1 MYGILIVCLFV
12 RYVCAWCCGGQ
23 KMVSTLLGLE
33 LHTAVSYQVRAENW
47 TRVHWRNSLC
57 FELQEQLLESP
68 VVFGHSNVIGL
79 TKCIPNVFLLHQ
91 IWRLS
96 CNSFAHKQST
106 KSRIF
111 FSYLHSFPFTIKTF
125 IHAQLI
131 LLQMMI
137 PILTLRQYGSANHNL
152 RCYNF

>member
-1 MYGILIVCLFV
+1 MGILTACLFV
-12 RYVCAWCCGGQ
+12 RYICAWCCGGQ
-23 KMVSTLLGLE
+23 KMVPALLGLE

-47 TRVHWRNSLC
+47 TWVHWRNSLC
-57 FELQEQLLESP
+57 FGPQEQLLESP
-68 VVFGHSNVIGL
+68 VVYGCSNVIGL
-79 TKCIPNVFLLHQ
+79 TKCITYAFLLHQ

-96 CNSFAHKQST
+96 CDSFAHGQST
-106 KSRIF
+106 KSPIF

-137 PILTLRQYGSANHNL
+137 PILTLRQYGYANHNL